1 MKFFENFRTLKIY
14 KASGTKLSRSVVM
27 VHLEI
32 QKTAQ
37 ICASA
42 CIELVKNLTQSNTC
56 IDL

>member
-14 KASGTKLSRSVVM
+14 KASGTKFSRSVVM

-42 CIELVKNLTQSNTC
+42 CIELVKTLLRAT
-56 IDL
+56 LV